1 MDGLLNLVEFARDGG
16 DRERFDSDDTYRWAV
31 HRLWIAVGNE
41 AAAYADARGIHVRRT
56 EPWARMYL
64 LRNRLAHLRLGDIDD
79 DEVWRIT
86 AIQTGEYRSAIRR
99 LLGAGNGIRAG

>member
-1 MDGLLNLVEFARDGG
+1 MDALLNLVESVRDSGG
-16 DRERFDSDDTYRWAV
+16 RERFNGDDSYRWAV

-41 AAAYADARGIHVRRT
+41 AAAYADARGIHVRRID
-56 EPWARMYL
+56 PWARMYL

-86 AIQTGEYRSAIRR
+86 TIKAGEYRSAIRR
-99 LLGAGNGIRAG
+99 LLGGQQFPGR